1 MATLEE
7 KNEMEVM
14 VLTDLAAIWK
24 KLAENS
30 ALREELRV
38 QARQFVAEFNSLL
51 PYRGEGSHFQHYE
64 GENLLVRMAR
74 LLPSVL
80 YQ

>member
-14 VLTDLAAIWK
+14 VLTDLAAICK

-38 QARQFVAEFNSLL
+38 QAGQFVEEFNLLL
-51 PYRGEGSHFQHYE
+51 PHRGKSTPYQHYQ
-64 GENLLVRMAR
+64 GENLLNRIAGF
-74 LLPSVL
+74 LPSVL